1 MAAPGPAAN
10 RRARCCADARAADRA
25 GPDVDR
31 WASHGVE
38 IGAWPATGPVTARV
52 CALARF
58 VPGSVLGR
66 TRAAAGSCSSWW
78 RDRGWVAGGDGERRP
93 LAEGEAALWSPGEE
107 HESGSEAGM
116 TVCIIES
123 AVDPTGSGQ

>member
-1 MAAPGPAAN
+1 MRVLRIGPP
-10 RRARCCADARAADRA
+10 RT
-25 GPDVDR
+25 VDR

-38 IGAWPATGPVTARV
+38 IGGVARYGASDGTGV
-52 CALARF
+52 ALARF

-66 TRAAAGSCSSWW
+66 HPTRSWQLFAVVAGS
-78 RDRGWVAGGDGERRP
+78 GWVAGDDGERRP
-93 LAEGEAALWSPGEE
+93 LAEGEAALWTPGEE

-116 TVCIIES
+116 TVCIVES